1 MGKLSKEEADQLAA
15 LRAKE
20 EAPDEEPDDTGD
32 DEGHVIVLR
41 GPRADSFL
49 ESLLGPSKP
58 VKKAAPAAAKPKP
71 AEGAPAEG
79 EPAEGEPAEDAPP
92 PKANRYFK

>member
-1 MGKLSKEEADQLAA
+1 MGKLSKEEAEQLAA

-20 EAPDEEPDDTGD
+20 EAPDEEADDAGD

-49 ESLLGPSKP
+49 ESLMGP
-58 VKKAAPAAAKPKP
+58 VKSTRKAAVKVTKP
-71 AEGAPAEG
+71 ATGEKAPADD
-79 EPAEGEPAEDAPP
+79 AEDQGAGEDAPP
-92 PKANRYFK
+92 PKPNRYFK